1 MQSRADTPKKKFF
14 VEAFPLVE
22 ERPSGVAHSIVG
34 LVSALAQNK
43 QFTAEYEIVLIA
55 PYKRLPMLDR
65 WPGLKSCT
73 RKGLYIKARIMRGLM
88 KFHLLPPLDL
98 LFGRGVYLFGNFQ
111 NWPTTK
117 KSVSFTY
124 IHDIAYVLFPETVAP
139 RNQRALETKGPGFIA
154 QSDYVVTVS
163 QSSRKEILDYYKLPD
178 EKVITLY
185 NGMDT
190 RNYRKH
196 TVAEI
201 AKAKKKYGITQDY
214 FIFIGNIEPRKNLKR
229 LVQAFRQMPHN
240 LSLVLI
246 GGSGWLNEDVLA
258 EIDDARKAGV
268 SIIKPQTFVPD
279 EDCGILASGAL
290 ALVQPSI
297 HEGFGMPA
305 AEGLASEVPVLV
317 SDTPA
322 LREVAGEAGIY
333 FDPYNIDDIA
343 SALKKATKLTAA
355 QRKSL
360 AKKGIIQIEQF
371 SWDKAATKLTTILS
385 QNRVAAELTEKD
397 DA

>member
-1 MQSRADTPKKKFF
+1 MQSRADTPKKRFF

-22 ERPSGVAHSIVG
+22 ERASGVAHSIAG
-34 LVSALAQNK
+34 LVGALAQNK
-43 QFTAEYEIVLIA
+43 QFTAEYQIVLIA
-55 PYKRLPMLDR
+55 PYKRLHMLDR
-65 WPGLKSCT
+65 WPGLKTCT

-111 NWPTTK
+111 NWPTTE

-124 IHDIAYVLFPETVAP
+124 IHDIAYVLYPETVSP

-154 QSDYVVTVS
+154 QTDYVITVS
-163 QSSRKEILDYYKLPD
+163 ESSRQEILDYYKLPKD
-178 EKVITLY
+178 KVITLY
-185 NGMDT
+185 NGVDT
-190 RNYRKH
+190 ASFRPH
-196 TVAEI
+196 TAAEI
-201 AKAKKKYGITQDY
+201 AATKKKYGITNDY

-258 EIDDARKAGV
+258 EIDAARKDGA
-268 SIIKPQTFVPD
+268 SIIKPQTYVSD
-279 EDCGILASGAL
+279 EDCGILASGAI

-297 HEGFGMPA
+297 HEGFGMPT
-305 AEGLASEVPVLV
+305 AEGMASEVPVLV
-317 SDTPA
+317 SDIPS
-322 LREVAGEAGIY
+322 LHEVAGDAGTY
-333 FDPYNIDDIA
+333 FDPYDVNDITK
-343 SALKKATKLTAA
+343 ALKKVTKLTAA
-355 QRKSL
+355 QRATL
-360 AKKGIIQIEQF
+360 AKKGIIQTEQF
-371 SWDKAATKLTTILS
+371 SWDKAADKLTSILS